1 MMKNAVVKTGGKQYV
16 VAEGDT
22 LEIERLDAEPGSS
35 ITFDEVLMIRTDD
48 EVRVGTPVV
57 EGARVV
63 AQVLEHKRGPKIIV
77 WKTKRRKGYRR
88 KRGHR
93 QELTVVRIEKIEA

>member
-35 ITFDEVLMIRTDD
+35 VTL
-48 EVRVGTPVV
+48 
-57 EGARVV
+57 
-63 AQVLEHKRGPKIIV
+63 
-77 WKTKRRKGYRR
+77 TKF
-88 KRGHR
+88 
-93 QELTVVRIEKIEA
+93 

>member
-35 ITFDEVLMIRTDD
+35 VTFDEVLMIRTDD

-77 WKTKRRKGYRR
+77 WKMKRRKGYRR